1 MNILKIVMSLFIL
14 LELSNVLMLYFTPGT
29 KRGNG
34 MGAFKAW
41 EKSKQDNEIHELV
54 RYLVYW
60 VAGTKLIFIALIIV
74 IIIFGDWLTQL
85 FATIALVL
93 SILSFYWKLY
103 PIIKKMDTN
112 DQIDPKGYS
121 KTLGIMIGA
130 FVLVFLAAIIVYVI
144 FLDPGQL

>member
-1 MNILKIVMSLFIL
+1 MNILKIVMGLFIL

-34 MGAFKAW
+34 VGVFSAW
-41 EKSKQDNEIHELV
+41 EKSKKDNEIHELM

-74 IIIFGDWLTQL
+74 IMIFGDWRTQL

-103 PIIKKMDTN
+103 PIIKKMDKN

-130 FVLVFLAAIIVYVI
+130 FVLVFLAAILVYVV
-144 FLDPGQL
+144 FMNPNNM